1 MPRNFRLIRLENFN
15 ARTDAQLVIA
25 KELDE
30 AQSGAIS
37 QGFEKCFQVGPH
49 LLLITNSRLRAFERD
64 ISHKGTSFEPS
75 SQRELNPPLCLRL

>member
-37 QGFEKCFQVGPH
+37 QGFEKCF
-49 LLLITNSRLRAFERD
+49 
-64 ISHKGTSFEPS
+64 
-75 SQRELNPPLCLRL
+75 